1 MMQLLNRDAASHRD
15 AADAREEWIKM
26 ADEKKSM
33 GRAGGVKGAGRRLLW
48 FLEDMNCFRVD
59 K

>member
-1 MMQLLNRDAASHRD
+1 MMQLLNRDAAD
-15 AADAREEWIKM
+15 TREEWIKM

-33 GRAGGVKGAGRRLLW
+33 GRAGGVKGAGRRLLL
-48 FLEDMNCFRVD
+48 FLEEMNCFRVD

>member
-33 GRAGGVKGAGRRLLW
+33 GRAGEVKGAGRRLMW
-48 FLEDMNCFRVD
+48 FLEEMNCFRVD